1 MKPTGADVKNN
12 TQNLKSHIFFS
23 SVFCTIWDDQCN
35 FLKED
40 KHLILTS
47 CKFNH
52 EIQEMKAREHAWF
65 SALQFWLLENYAVL
79 ELSVL

>member
-40 KHLILTS
+40 KHLILTAYS
-47 CKFNH
+47 NK
-52 EIQEMKAREHAWF
+52 K
-65 SALQFWLLENYAVL
+65 
-79 ELSVL
+79 